1 MDGKSFDI
9 LSDKLNKLKEIVPE
23 AFTEDKIDW
32 EKLKAALCDDINFEN
47 ERYNLNWAGKSDAFR
62 VLQQRTSATLKP
74 VPEESYPPSEMF
86 PPGRGEGMDPFPNE
100 SENLFIEGENLEV
113 LKVLQ
118 KSYFGKIKMIYIDP
132 PYNTGNDS
140 FIYPDKFSESKE
152 EYLKRIG
159 DKSEDG
165 YLLKEG
171 FFRKNSKDS
180 GHYHSNWLSMMYP
193 RLYIAR
199 NLLRDDGV
207 IFVSIDDNEIHNL
220 RMIMNEIFGEENFLA
235 QLVWNLRSGS
245 QAGHFTGSHEYILSF
260 AKSKEGLKYFSDSN
274 GGTIKHGALK
284 KISKDNPESNITFP
298 AGIEFEGDSAEFE
311 EELGG
316 SEKEYIR
323 NSKMIF
329 KNGKLKKP
337 VTIGAGWAMRNQII
351 SWLNGEETY
360 DSKGQKVLKFYFNT
374 QGILWYEKERGTIH
388 PKTVL
393 PAEVGNTKTGTD
405 EIIKFFGKK
414 IIDFP
419 KPYQLIKFLI
429 EVVCEKED
437 LILDFFAGSGTTAQ
451 AVLELN
457 KEDVGN
463 RKFILV
469 QLPEKT
475 AEDSEAYKA
484 GYKTIA
490 DICKERI
497 RRVIKNLTP
506 APSPAGEGLASTIDE
521 ASSYRENL
529 FKGALPSLF
538 EKAKQMRLVDTTEA
552 EEKLWQILRNRQIE
566 NCKFR
571 RQHPL
576 YKFIADFY
584 CHEKKLVVE
593 VDGGY
598 HNEKEQKEY
607 DELRT
612 EIINKYGIQVLRF
625 TNEEVLNDIK
635 NVKEKIKTALNSSH
649 ASSPLL
655 EERGRRGEVGF
666 GVFRLSPSN
675 FKHWRSDLIESE
687 EALNKM
693 IDLFDTQLRPEAK
706 ELNMLYELILKSGY
720 TLTDKIVEKN
730 GFYLVSDKLA
740 IVLSK
745 IDQTI
750 IDEIIKAKPQTCIIL
765 DNLFAGNDQLKTNTA
780 LQMNDAGVEM
790 VVV

>member
-1 MDGKSFDI
+1 MDGKSLDI
-9 LSDKLNKLKEIVPE
+9 LSDKLNKLKGIIPE
-23 AFTEDKIDW
+23 AFPDEKIDW
-32 EKLKAALCDDINFEN
+32 EKLKASLGEDINFEN
-47 ERYNLNWAGKSDAFR
+47 ERYNLNWAGKSDVFR

-74 VPEESYPPSEMF
+74 VPEESYPENFSPF
-86 PPGRGEGMDPFPNE
+86 GGDKEGANI
-100 SENLFIEGENLEV
+100 FIEGENLEV

-159 DKSEDG
+159 EKSEDG

-171 FFRKNSKDS
+171 FFRKNSKES

-207 IFVSIDDNEIHNL
+207 IFVSIDDNEVHNL

-260 AKSKEGLKYFSDSN
+260 AKSKDGLKYFSDSN
-274 GGTIKHGALK
+274 GGSIRHGALK
-284 KISKDNPESNITFP
+284 KISKDNPESDITFP
-298 AGIEFEGDSAEFE
+298 AGMEFEGENAEFE
-311 EELGG
+311 IELGG
-316 SEKEYIR
+316 SEKEFIK
-323 NSKMIF
+323 SGKMIF
-329 KNGKLKKP
+329 ENGKLKEP

-360 DSKGQKVLKFYFNT
+360 DSKGQKVLKFYFNS

-393 PAEVGNTKTGTD
+393 PEEVGNTKTGTD
-405 EIIKFFGKK
+405 EIIKLLGKK
-414 IIDFP
+414 IMDFP

-429 EVVCEKED
+429 DVVCEKED
-437 LILDFFAGSGTTAQ
+437 LVFDFFAGSGTTAQ

-457 KEDVGN
+457 KEDGGN

-475 AEDSEAYKA
+475 AEDSEAFKA

-497 RRVIKNLTP
+497 RRVIKSLTP
-506 APSPAGEGLASTIDE
+506 SLSKGEGGMEENHQTELELNDDNEIDE
-521 ASSYRENL
+521 RLKKSSENGQAGYTQG
-529 FKGALPSLF
+529 FKVF
-538 EKAKQMRLVDTTEA
+538 
-552 EEKLWQILRNRQIE
+552 KL
-566 NCKFR
+566 
-571 RQHPL
+571 
-576 YKFIADFY
+576 
-584 CHEKKLVVE
+584 
-593 VDGGY
+593 
-598 HNEKEQKEY
+598 
-607 DELRT
+607 
-612 EIINKYGIQVLRF
+612 
-625 TNEEVLNDIK
+625 
-635 NVKEKIKTALNSSH
+635 SS
-649 ASSPLL
+649 
-655 EERGRRGEVGF
+655 
-666 GVFRLSPSN
+666 SN
-675 FKHWRSDLIESE
+675 FKHWRSDIIESE
-687 EALNKM
+687 DDLNKM
-693 IDLFDTQLRPEAK
+693 VNLFDTQLKPEAQ
-706 ELNMLYELILKSGY
+706 EINMLYELILKSGY
-720 TLTDKIVEKN
+720 TLSDKILVPMGEQKE
-730 GFYLVSDKLA
+730 GFYLVADKLA
-740 IVLSK
+740 VVLSR

-750 IDEIIKAKPQTCIIL
+750 IDAILKVNPQTCIIL

-780 LQMNDAGVEM
+780 LQMKDAGVELITI
-790 VVV
+790 